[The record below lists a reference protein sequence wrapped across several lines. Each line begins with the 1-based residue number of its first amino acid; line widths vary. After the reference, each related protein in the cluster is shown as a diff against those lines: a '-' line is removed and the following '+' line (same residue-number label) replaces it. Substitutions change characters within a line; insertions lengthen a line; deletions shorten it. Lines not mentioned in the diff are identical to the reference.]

1 MTQITIRPITADE
14 FEQADNLVELLA
26 EYAVECA
33 IPGLGENNVRF
44 DIYRQLEAAGV
55 LHTLGAFRGDTM
67 VGFLSFL
74 VSVLPHYGALTA
86 TSESYFVAKSERAG
100 GTGIRLLR
108 EAEAR
113 AKELGAVGLLVSAP
127 VGGRLAAVL
136 PRIGYG
142 QTNEVFF
149 KGLQ

>member
-26 EYAVECA
+26 EYAVESA
-33 IPGLGENNVRF
+33 IPGLGEINVQF
-44 DIYRQLEAAGV
+44 DTYRQMEAAGV
-55 LHTLGAFRGDTM
+55 LHTLGAFRGNTM

-86 TSESYFVAKSERAG
+86 TSESFFVAQNERAG
-100 GTGIRLLR
+100 GTGLRLLK
-108 EAEAR
+108 AAQAQ

-127 VGGRLAAVL
+127 AGGRLAQVL
-136 PRIGYG
+136 PRLGFE
-142 QTNEVFF
+142 QTNEVYF